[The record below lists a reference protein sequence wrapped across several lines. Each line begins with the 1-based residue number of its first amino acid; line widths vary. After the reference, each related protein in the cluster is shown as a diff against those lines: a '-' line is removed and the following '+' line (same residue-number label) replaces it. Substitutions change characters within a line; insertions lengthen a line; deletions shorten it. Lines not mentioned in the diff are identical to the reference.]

1 MALAG
6 LDQTRLVLAIPL
18 TVVGLAACGVAFRRL
33 TPPGT
38 LSARP
43 GLPATILVRGVLT
56 FSFFMA
62 DAYVTYLLVTER
74 NAPNW
79 VAPGALTASAL
90 LWTAGSWIQERL
102 VARDGPRRLVAA
114 GFAAVA
120 LGVGLLLLTTWSSVP
135 PVLAVLAW
143 GIGGLGIGTAYSP
156 LSVAALAEA
165 EPGQEGTATAAL
177 QLSDVLGVTLG
188 TGLGGVIIA
197 HAAHAGR
204 AGPGALVGVFAVALG
219 VSLVGLALSHRLPR
233 RLVHAGASTP
243 TEPSQNAHS

>member
-1 MALAG
+1 M
-6 LDQTRLVLAIPL
+6 
-18 TVVGLAACGVAFRRL
+18 
-33 TPPGT
+33 
-38 LSARP
+38 
-43 GLPATILVRGVLT
+43 LT

-74 NAPNW
+74 DA
-79 VAPGALTASAL
+79 ADLGGARRALTASAL

-102 VARDGPRRLVAA
+102 VARDGPRRLVAG
-114 GFAAVA
+114 GFAGVA
-120 LGVGLLLLTTWSSVP
+120 AGGR
-135 PVLAVLAW
+135 PVAGHHL
-143 GIGGLGIGTAYSP
+143 GIGARRCWPWWPGGSAGLGIGMAYSP
-156 LSVAALAEA
+156 LSVTALAEA

-204 AGPGALVGVFAVALG
+204 AGAGALVGVFAVALA

-233 RLVHAGASTP
+233 RLVHDGMARR
-243 TEPSQNAHS
+243 